1 MVCIQRFGR
10 HFQYA
15 IFFIYLIERRP
26 TIVEFVRL
34 RGCGN
39 GCSSA
44 NNGRCRFPIECGCMD
59 RDNGSGQVYD
69 SDIVTAKSGI
79 CYRCYLVRDRQ
90 LSNTVVRESSR
101 PDHFQRGRQG
111 ERSDF
116 TLVERICTDFL
127 DACGQGNGS

>member
-1 MVCIQRFGR
+1 
-10 HFQYA
+10 
-15 IFFIYLIERRP
+15 
-26 TIVEFVRL
+26 
-34 RGCGN
+34 
-39 GCSSA
+39 
-44 NNGRCRFPIECGCMD
+44 MD